1 MGGVA
6 QQLITQQSEALFRLQ
21 LSAKKM
27 WSFWILLCAALFTES
42 FASRTD
48 YLELLFGN
56 QLTIKLPTSWS
67 DSMDFTSADESKH
80 YTVWSKKSG
89 SVKGTVRGS
98 GDDRRYVL
106 SYVNFD
112 DQGTYTQRNYWDKV
126 TYVAKV
132 KVFPKKYTKD
142 CVAGETLSILLEG
155 IKRDDASLRFSNQ
168 DVNVMLVQRGLPAD
182 NLLDFR
188 GRIKVTTSS
197 IQVLNVNVSDLG
209 NYTLFD
215 GQDRKAI
222 TVRLNLVD
230 HHEGINASPLMALLL
245 LLGIPAGICC
255 CCRKRIFKKS
265 SQSTAMTTV
274 LTQNV
279 TPPPG
284 PPPAYSNPVPPAG
297 PNPMYTPGYP
307 TDGAS
312 MVHPPPADP
321 AFPPQPQYGGQP
333 AMPPN
338 PNPNCPPAFGYPPA
352 QPAQWTGPPYNSP
365 SSAVYPPVYPAP
377 GDSAV
382 HPPPSDPSFP
392 PQPQYGGQPAM
403 PPNPAFTP
411 VMYSA
416 PPGSQNEGNKG
427 DIKRNEISSATP
439 LLGPSNLEVGPPP
452 APHTGTD
459 ILNSSNSAA
468 QFNIDAGK
476 SSSYNFL

>member
-67 DSMDFTSADESKH
+67 DSMDFTSADESRH

-98 GDDRRYVL
+98 GDDRHYVL

-142 CVAGETLSILLEG
+142 CVAGETLNILLEG

-168 DVNVMLVQRGLPAD
+168 DVNVMLVQRGLPAH
-182 NLLDFR
+182 NLLDFS
-188 GRIKVTTSS
+188 GRIRVTTSS

-279 TPPPG
+279 SPPPG

-312 MVHPPPADP
+312 MIHPPPADP
-321 AFPPQPQYGGQP
+321 SFPPQPQYGGQP

-338 PNPNCPPAFGYPPA
+338 PM
-352 QPAQWTGPPYNSP
+352 
-365 SSAVYPPVYPAP
+365 YPPVYPAP

-411 VMYSA
+411 VMYTA

-427 DIKRNEISSATP
+427 DIKMNEISSATP

-459 ILNSSNSAA
+459 ILTSSNSAA